1 MIFLR
6 AESSTSCKETKKIQ
20 IKMAATCNKNGQK
33 QNGKNKGELQS
44 K

>member
-6 AESSTSCKETKKIQ
+6 AESSTSFQETNKIQ
-20 IKMAATCNKNGQK
+20 IKMAATCNKNGPK
-33 QNGKNKGELQS
+33 QNAKNKGELQS